1 MKWGTTYGYPLVIQF
16 EDVDYQRVVHHP
28 NYLKYFERARVDAI
42 AAAGYSFSEMLHD
55 GSGLVVADARIR
67 YRSPLVFGIPAFVQS
82 RLAAVASASF
92 RLRQVLHDGSQER
105 ISAFESADIDD
116 WDQLKPYAAL
126 ADIVLVHVG
135 TGEGT
140 PSSQT
145 SDQSTGQTRGQTRTA
160 PHTGPEPF
168 TARMLSMMG
177 IQSIAERGSIDAAAR
192 TLLRSSKVRIT

>member
-42 AAAGYSFSEMLHD
+42 AGAGYSFSEMLRD
-55 GSGLVVADARIR
+55 GYGLVVADARIR
-67 YRSPLVFGIPAFVQS
+67 YRSPLVFGAPAFVQS

-92 RLRQVLHDGSQER
+92 RLRQVVHDGSPER
-105 ISAFESADIDD
+105 ISAFEAADVDD

-135 TGEGT
+135 TGERT
-140 PSSQT
+140 QPNPSN
-145 SDQSTGQTRGQTRTA
+145 A
-160 PHTGPEPF
+160 EPHTGPEPF
-168 TARMLSMMG
+168 TSRMLNMIG
-177 IQSIAERGSIDAAAR
+177 IKTISEGSIADSATRA
-192 TLLRSSKVRIT
+192 LLRSSKVRIT

>member
-42 AAAGYSFSEMLHD
+42 ADAGYSFSEMLRD
-55 GSGLVVADARIR
+55 GYGLVVADARIR
-67 YRSPLVFGIPAFVQS
+67 YRSPLVFGSPAFVQS

-92 RLRQVLHDGSQER
+92 RLRQVIHDGSQER

-116 WDQLKPYAAL
+116 WEQLKPYAAL

-135 TGEGT
+135 TGERT
-140 PSSQT
+140 PNIPA
-145 SDQSTGQTRGQTRTA
+145 TGKPRSE

-168 TARMLSMMG
+168 TSRMLNMNCIKTISDG
-177 IQSIAERGSIDAAAR
+177 SIADSATRA
-192 TLLRSSKVRIT
+192 LLRSSKVRIT